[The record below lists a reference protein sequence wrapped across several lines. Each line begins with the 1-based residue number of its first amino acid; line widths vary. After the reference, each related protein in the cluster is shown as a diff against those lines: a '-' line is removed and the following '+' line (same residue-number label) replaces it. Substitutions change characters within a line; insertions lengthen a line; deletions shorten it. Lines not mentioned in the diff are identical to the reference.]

1 MTGRL
6 GYLTGKILLFE
17 GFLLFFCALFDLF
30 SDNSESISFIISG
43 VITIIFALSLSIVSG
58 NTSKREYDFLLVG
71 DVYKFIVTIWVAIIF
86 FASIPFVVSKNLS
99 MNFIDAIFE
108 STSSLTTTGLSVINQ
123 SKEIQSASIIM
134 CHSLFSWFGG
144 LGMILLTIIS
154 IVLIKNTNESDNSL
168 IRFERK
174 EIGYDLE
181 GCTIKRFVKRFIFLY
196 ISSTL
201 LLFIFLL
208 FSDIDIFEALCLSM
222 STVSTGGYSPIDSS
236 IMINMSNY
244 FYLVLTFFMLLLSTP
259 LGMVVI
265 SKKKMMNFFTNV
277 NVQVFFILVIVTSLF
292 IYYRF
297 NIKRDISLLKTFF
310 LTVSLITTTGF
321 DTLRENEVSFVNN
334 ISILL
339 TMIGGCIG
347 STTAGIKIDRIVDVF
362 NSVGYYLKSTI
373 YPRTVFNKQSIY
385 GKQWNNSIHFAILYI
400 MTICFAVLVFALLT
414 GDGNLAMNLALGSI
428 TNSGIL
434 YEKSFEMLR
443 SSCLIKSF
451 FSIFMLVGRVEIIAI
466 LTFFIKR

>member
-1 MTGRL
+1 
-6 GYLTGKILLFE
+6 
-17 GFLLFFCALFDLF
+17 
-30 SDNSESISFIISG
+30 
-43 VITIIFALSLSIVSG
+43 
-58 NTSKREYDFLLVG
+58 
-71 DVYKFIVTIWVAIIF
+71 
-86 FASIPFVVSKNLS
+86 
-99 MNFIDAIFE
+99 
-108 STSSLTTTGLSVINQ
+108 
-123 SKEIQSASIIM
+123 
-134 CHSLFSWFGG
+134 
-144 LGMILLTIIS
+144 
-154 IVLIKNTNESDNSL
+154 
-168 IRFERK
+168 
-174 EIGYDLE
+174 
-181 GCTIKRFVKRFIFLY
+181 
-196 ISSTL
+196 
-201 LLFIFLL
+201 
-208 FSDIDIFEALCLSM
+208 
-222 STVSTGGYSPIDSS
+222 
-236 IMINMSNY
+236 
-244 FYLVLTFFMLLLSTP
+244 
-259 LGMVVI
+259 
-265 SKKKMMNFFTNV
+265 MNFFTNV

-451 FSIFMLVGRVEIIAI
+451 FSIFMLLGRVEIIAI